1 MRAEHKGRIPS
12 LDLLATLLW
21 MQPGI
26 LLSFWVVNILCQ
38 LRSSFTSTSIPKSF
52 SVGLL
57 SIHSSPSLYWY
68 WGLPQPRCRTL
79 HLDLNSIAHLISKA
93 EKTPIFHH
101 PSKIN
106 VQVAFVSIK
115 SIYMTVNEYLFASS
129 LAFLYF
135 CIYLMVFYTDF
146 SL

>member
-57 SIHSSPSLYWY
+57 SIHSV
-68 WGLPQPRCRTL
+68 PQSVLVLGTATTQVQ
-79 HLDLNSIAHLISKA
+79 DLALG
-93 EKTPIFHH
+93 P
-101 PSKIN
+101 
-106 VQVAFVSIK
+106 
-115 SIYMTVNEYLFASS
+115 
-129 LAFLYF
+129 
-135 CIYLMVFYTDF
+135 
-146 SL
+146 